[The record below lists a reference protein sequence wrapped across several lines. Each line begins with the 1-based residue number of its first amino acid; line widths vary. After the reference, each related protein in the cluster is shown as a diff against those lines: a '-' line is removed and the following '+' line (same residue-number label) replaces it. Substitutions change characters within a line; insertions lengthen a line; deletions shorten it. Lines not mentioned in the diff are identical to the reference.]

1 MKTVILD
8 NYDSFVFNLFQY
20 VGEIDERPLVF
31 RNDAITLDQLSDL
44 APQRIIISP
53 GPGRPDDPA
62 YFGICLAVIRHFGP
76 KVPILGVCLGHQGI
90 VEAFG
95 GRVVRAAEVMHGKIS
110 QIRHDGRGVLRGLP
124 APFEAM
130 RYHSLV
136 AERETLPDCL
146 EITAQTLDGVIMGVR
161 HREFPIHGVQFHP
174 ESIGT
179 ANGREVLENFILG
192 GDRLH
197 VPSQEHFF
205 LQATAATRR
214 GAGDPATEQ
223 PAAHQ
228 AAYQAADM
236 RPLSD

>member
-31 RNDAITLDQLSDL
+31 RNDQITLAELREL

-53 GPGRPDDPA
+53 GPGRPEDPA
-62 YFGICLAVIRHFGP
+62 YFGICLDVIRQFGP
-76 KVPILGVCLGHQGI
+76 DVPILGVCLGHQGI
-90 VEAFG
+90 VHAFG

-110 QIRHDGRGVLRGLP
+110 QIKHDGRGVLRGLP
-124 APFEAM
+124 TPFEAM

-136 AERETLPDCL
+136 AERESLPDCL
-146 EITAQTLDGVIMGVR
+146 EITAQTPGGVIMGVR
-161 HREFPIHGVQFHP
+161 HRDYPIHGVQFHP

-179 ANGREVLENFILG
+179 ANGREVLENFVLA

-197 VPSQEHFF
+197 VACQEHFF
-205 LQATAATRR
+205 LRATAATRR
-214 GAGDPATEQ
+214 AI
-223 PAAHQ
+223 
-228 AAYQAADM
+228 
-236 RPLSD
+236 